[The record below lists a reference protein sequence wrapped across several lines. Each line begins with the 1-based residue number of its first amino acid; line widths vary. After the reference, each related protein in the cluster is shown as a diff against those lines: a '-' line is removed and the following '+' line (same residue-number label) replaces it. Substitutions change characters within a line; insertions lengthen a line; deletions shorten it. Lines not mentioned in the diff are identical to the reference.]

1 MRLVTFVPTD
11 KQPRAGVLLG
21 PAVIDLAAAAPLVLE
36 DIAGLSWDM
45 LSLLRG
51 IQTDVSLD
59 DIALIQDAVV
69 SLVGSDLDL
78 DAEATGNGSR
88 DQGMSGSISIG
99 GVEMLLPLEHVRL
112 HAPLPHPHSLRMF
125 DTFPQHAQMIRQLQ
139 GRPLPP
145 AWYHHP
151 AFVFGNHSSLYG
163 PDDDIIVPG
172 TEALDYALE
181 IACVIGREGRDI
193 AVDEAADYIAGYMIM
208 NAWSARDIQA
218 AADISG
224 LGAVKARDFATSLGP
239 WLVTPDELELY
250 TDDDGRLAV
259 NMLARVNGI
268 EQSRGNAAGMH
279 FSFGQMIAYASRD
292 VMLYPGDLLSSGTVG
307 SGCLAE
313 RTHGQGPWLAPG
325 DIVELEIT
333 ELGILR
339 NRIV

>member
-1 MRLVTFVPTD
+1 VRLVTFVPMD
-11 KQPRAGVLLG
+11 KQPRAGILLG

-36 DIAGLSWDM
+36 DVAGLTWDM
-45 LSLLRG
+45 VSLLRG
-51 IQTDVSLD
+51 TQTDVSLE
-59 DIALIQDAVV
+59 DIALIQDAVI
-69 SLVGSDLDL
+69 SLVGNDLDL
-78 DAEATGNGSR
+78 DAEMTGNGSR
-88 DQGMSGSISIG
+88 NRGMTGSISIG
-99 GVEMLLPLEHVRL
+99 GAEMLLPLEHVRL

-139 GRPLPP
+139 GRTLPP

-151 AFVFGNHSSLYG
+151 AFVFGNHSSVYG
-163 PDDDIIVPG
+163 PFEDIPIPG

-193 AVDEAADYIAGYMIM
+193 AVDEAAEYIAGYMIL

-218 AADISG
+218 GEDISG
-224 LGAVKARDFATSLGP
+224 LGAAKARDFATSLGP

-250 TDDDGRLAV
+250 ADDDGRLTV

-279 FSFGQMIAYASRD
+279 FPFGQMIAHASRD
-292 VMLYPGDLLSSGTVG
+292 VTLYPGDVLSSGTVG
-307 SGCLAE
+307 GGCLAE
-313 RTHGQGPWLAPG
+313 ITHGQGPWLAPG

-333 ELGILR
+333 ELGILH